1 VTHLEEKRGSMLYSI
16 VTSQITKKIAQM
28 PMKKMP
34 PWQAIVSSVAV
45 TVLIGACG
53 QSQMS
58 STVPG
63 TTAASV
69 EQNTWKQLTADGD
82 AAVKRGDKAEAE
94 QAYKAAMTEAEKL
107 GADNPAQA
115 EAIVNLANFYYVQ
128 GAGDRADELYKK
140 SLALHEKNLGK
151 EHVDLV
157 VDLVGLARVSSSQK
171 KYADASGYY
180 RRAIAILKK
189 AGRAVPSDVETEYGK
204 AQSLASGDNKQG
216 S

>member
-1 VTHLEEKRGSMLYSI
+1 MLYPI
-16 VTSQITKKIAQM
+16 VETPPKKNADM

-34 PWQAIVSSVAV
+34 PWKAIVSSITVAI
-45 TVLIGACG
+45 LISACG
-53 QSQMS
+53 QSQMN

-69 EQNTWKQLTADGD
+69 EQNNWKQLSAKAD

-94 QAYKAAMTEAEKL
+94 EDYKAAMTEAEKL

-171 KYADASGYY
+171 KYADASAYY
-180 RRAIAILKK
+180 QRAIAILKK

-204 AQSLASGDNKQG
+204 AKSLASGDSKQG